1 MNLPSAPTAI
11 DAEWMNEHMPASFL
25 SGRTVTDVAHDN
37 IGEGTGIF
45 GEIGRVSI
53 TFDDG
58 TTDSVIAKM
67 ACHEPANLAIA
78 QALGIYE
85 RELNMFEHVMPRSGL
100 TVPSAYVAERG
111 EGGTFLIVMEDLSH
125 SWDVGDQVV
134 GATLAQAEAIV
145 DALAAFHAQ
154 WWQHP
159 DLETFDWLPRPD
171 APQYVAAVPGIYAA
185 GIEPLQQ
192 NWADRV
198 APGSAEIAVA
208 LAPRFEEL
216 MHRTATGPETL
227 IHTDTRLD
235 NIFFA
240 RDGSRDVAFIDFQLA
255 LRGRGVADISYL
267 VGTSVPHE
275 IASAHWEALLRRWH
289 DAIVAAGIDYSWDDA
304 LQHYREATLYYLSG
318 AMSLIGTFDAGNER
332 GAAMVEA
339 YSTRILAH
347 VVDTGAGEVL

>member
-11 DAEWMNEHMPASFL
+11 DAEWMNENMPASFL

-159 DLETFDWLPRPD
+159 DLDTFDWLPRPD
-171 APQYVAAVPGIYAA
+171 AHRPFGIALNQPGGSRLLAARAA
-185 GIEPLQQ
+185 G
-192 NWADRV
+192 A
-198 APGSAEIAVA
+198 
-208 LAPRFEEL
+208 
-216 MHRTATGPETL
+216 
-227 IHTDTRLD
+227 
-235 NIFFA
+235 
-240 RDGSRDVAFIDFQLA
+240 LA
-255 LRGRGVADISYL
+255 LR
-267 VGTSVPHE
+267 
-275 IASAHWEALLRRWH
+275 
-289 DAIVAAGIDYSWDDA
+289 VAARRFRRGTGCRRRRPRKGLAW
-304 LQHYREATLYYLSG
+304 SG
-318 AMSLIGTFDAGNER
+318 R
-332 GAAMVEA
+332 
-339 YSTRILAH
+339 RP
-347 VVDTGAGEVL
+347 